1 MNPAPASSAPSE
13 APPALPAA
21 TEVSAE
27 PPAAPPVPGDAS
39 APVTEASL
47 QAMLSEISEASFQ
60 LHVSPPLHTDV
71 AAQRRLNSAVGFDDV
86 LAAVQPLP
94 DSLPDLPRQIGE
106 LEARLRSAEADAAAA
121 KRSVVPQMLARESA
135 EQLLK
140 ISSSK
145 VESRDAENRRLR
157 ATNIRV
163 DALLQKMKEST
174 DLHTQD
180 LELARAEVAERDAV
194 IQEREA
200 FKAAVAAN
208 TEQTRQLHAMLIKA
222 QKGKFVDAD
231 TAHSLEDLQKRN
243 THLLHINRVLRSHVS
258 LAGMDPEMLVLAVQG
273 MTAGELNLAD
283 LELDQET
290 FVALQ
295 RIQAEAAGS
304 SDPHAVPAALARAA
318 HQVAHGK
325 LHKRIRPGGQDTDND
340 LGVDPDSSS
349 EDKPPIPTD
358 QASSAMSAAGL
369 GDDAT
374 VESSSSKPGS
384 QSSVRS
390 RSSQSS
396 RRTSPRSQSRSR
408 SPSPTTSPTGRPRSR
423 SQSASSKRATPVS
436 SPPSSIQASPSA
448 SKVLK
453 DDRPPEL
460 IDLTSDV
467 EMSSSSEDSSSATSR
482 AEKGT
487 RDPVPSPTGGK
498 TVPGAPAP
506 LAEASSVTKEIPDS
520 GPPSSPHPK
529 AAPSAVPGDEDEGII
544 FHDLIALFGSDGDDG
559 DQPRSAQTSSLSAT
573 HRPSGVTSPYRSS
586 SDEDDS
592 ADDEGPRDTSIAK
605 RPSLPASPSST
616 PMEVDDNGGRTRKDA
631 GGDSRRDEPSF
642 DFSSGDTAG
651 EEAVPAPTE
660 GSSSAGGA
668 GDASSSARSDVPGGE
683 GPPAD
688 TGRPGADEGTP
699 PVSRSPTPLRRT
711 PSPPTSPQ
719 RRLPPPGSARS
730 RSSSL
735 PQEAGPGRMIVAT
748 YTSRLRYGDPSPAQP
763 LPMSHLVVQGP
774 RPAILPSA
782 SFPPWVQP
790 YLDMSFTAPGAKS
803 CFERVLSRVLPE
815 PTPGHFEL
823 SVTGQRSTRTLG
835 DVGDDFR
842 ACDTTRKE
850 APFYLVHGWDAQ
862 TTLRAMTSSLKRG
875 SGRQSDAL
883 AWRRDVNRQHKIAL
897 TMAKDYQAAERQ

>member
-1 MNPAPASSAPSE
+1 MEATTLVPVVTLPHSSNFTPGPAMTKESLNRAIDRSFKALVPRRAQERERLQGDTDHSDTQQPPEAAPPALPGTWDPMNPAPAPSASSE

-21 TEVSAE
+21 TEVPVE
-27 PPAAPPVPGDAS
+27 PLAAPLMPADAS

-47 QAMLSEISEASFQ
+47 QAMLVESSEASVGQMMTSMLPYLTAIVRHQVQ
-60 LHVSPPLHTDV
+60 LHDSPPLYTDV

-86 LAAVQPLP
+86 LAAVHPLP
-94 DSLPDLPRQIGE
+94 DSQPDLPRRIGE

-140 ISSSK
+140 ISSST
-145 VESRDAENRRLR
+145 VESLEAENRRVK

-174 DLHTQD
+174 GLHTQN

-194 IQEREA
+194 IPALEGRRTKEREA

-222 QKGKFVDAD
+222 QKSKFVVAD
-231 TAHSLEDLQKRN
+231 TAHSLKDLQKRN

-258 LAGMDPEMLVLAVQG
+258 LAGMDQEILVLAVQG

-304 SDPHAVPAALARAA
+304 SDPRAVAAALAKTAY
-318 HQVAHGK
+318 QGAHGK
-325 LHKRIRPGGQDTDND
+325 LHKRIRPGGEDSDND

-374 VESSSSKPGS
+374 AESSSSKPGRRGLHKPKDWKQKKRRKTRPGS
-384 QSSVRS
+384 QSS
-390 RSSQSS
+390 
-396 RRTSPRSQSRSR
+396 SRSR
-408 SPSPTTSPTGRPRSR
+408 SPSPTKSSTGRPRSR
-423 SQSASSKRATPVS
+423 SQSVSSKRATPVS
-436 SPPSSIQASPSA
+436 SPPSSVQASPSS

-460 IDLTSDV
+460 IDLTFDV
-467 EMSSSSEDSSSATSR
+467 EMFSSPEDSPPATPSAD
-482 AEKGT
+482 KGS
-487 RDPVPSPTGGK
+487 RDPVPPPTGGK
-498 TVPGAPAP
+498 TVSEAPAP
-506 LAEASSVTKEIPDS
+506 LAEASSATKEIPDS
-520 GPPSSPHPK
+520 GPPSPPPPK
-529 AAPSAVPGDEDEGII
+529 ATPSAVPDDEDEGNT
-544 FHDLIALFGSDGDDG
+544 FHDLVALFGSEDDDG

-573 HRPSGVTSPYRSS
+573 HRLSGVTSPYRSS

-592 ADDEGPRDTSIAK
+592 SDDEGPRDPSIAK

-616 PMEVDDNGGRTRKDA
+616 PMEVDDNGGRSRKDA

-651 EEAVPAPTE
+651 EEAVPARTK
-660 GSSSAGGA
+660 GSSLAGGA
-668 GDASSSARSDVPGGE
+668 EGASSPARSDVPGGE
-683 GPPAD
+683 GSPAD

-699 PVSRSPTPLRRT
+699 PGQLVAAHHLFRKK
-711 PSPPTSPQ
+711 
-719 RRLPPPGSARS
+719 PG
-730 RSSSL
+730 
-735 PQEAGPGRMIVAT
+735 PVA
-748 YTSRLRYGDPSPAQP
+748 
-763 LPMSHLVVQGP
+763 
-774 RPAILPSA
+774 
-782 SFPPWVQP
+782 
-790 YLDMSFTAPGAKS
+790 
-803 CFERVLSRVLPE
+803 
-815 PTPGHFEL
+815 
-823 SVTGQRSTRTLG
+823 
-835 DVGDDFR
+835 
-842 ACDTTRKE
+842 
-850 APFYLVHGWDAQ
+850 
-862 TTLRAMTSSLKRG
+862 
-875 SGRQSDAL
+875 
-883 AWRRDVNRQHKIAL
+883 
-897 TMAKDYQAAERQ
+897 